1 MIDPMTPI
9 AAAPTPHGPGTPP
22 RDPRLWGA
30 AQALEA
36 SFLAEMLKSA
46 GVDAAPGGM
55 GSGAGQ
61 DAFAPYLLQAQAE
74 RIVAAGGIGLAE
86 SIYAAMQERGDVPE

>member
-1 MIDPMTPI
+1 MIEPI
-9 AAAPTPHGPGTPP
+9 SAATTQPVAGSSPS

-55 GSGAGQ
+55 GSGTGQ

-86 SIYAAMQERGDVPE
+86 SIYAAMQEHGHDAE